1 MPACGPKPGISSC
14 FRRRD
19 VACEHDRVSSCQGP
33 EEIMNWIHRVQVWRA
48 FEFATYR
55 AQTRTRIV
63 TPRRLAKTDAPRLYR
78 AQVKRFKILSTG
90 MAVPERVL
98 TNHDLEKMVDT
109 SHEWIVERSGI
120 VERHIADEATSS
132 STLGARALRSACE
145 RAQLDPAQLD
155 AIVVATST
163 ADTLFPS
170 TACWIQN
177 ELGVRGMPA
186 FDVAAGCSGFLYAL
200 EVAACMLVAGS
211 GRRIAVVGC
220 EVMSKVV
227 DWTDRTTCV
236 LFGDGSGAM
245 IIESCSEDLGL
256 LASNW
261 GADGSLAPILY
272 QPAGGSRM
280 PATAQTVA
288 DGMHTV
294 KMKGNSVFRHAV
306 RAMTAAG
313 VAAVEAA
320 GLTADDIDLLIPHQA
335 NWRIMEACRVRLGIP
350 PERMFSI
357 VDRYG
362 NMSAATIPVAIH
374 EAREA
379 GRMPAGTTV
388 ALAAFGTGLTWGGAV
403 LQV

>member
-1 MPACGPKPGISSC
+1 
-14 FRRRD
+14 
-19 VACEHDRVSSCQGP
+19 
-33 EEIMNWIHRVQVWRA
+33 
-48 FEFATYR
+48 
-55 AQTRTRIV
+55 
-63 TPRRLAKTDAPRLYR
+63 
-78 AQVKRFKILSTG
+78 VKRFKILSTG

-145 RAQLDPAQLD
+145 QAQLDPAQLD
-155 AIVVATST
+155 AIIVGTST

-177 ELGVRGMPA
+177 ELQISGMPA
-186 FDVAAGCSGFLYAL
+186 FDVSAGCSGFLYAL
-200 EVAACMLVAGS
+200 EVAACMLVAGPS
-211 GRRIAVVGC
+211 RRIAVVGC

-236 LFGDGSGAM
+236 LFGDGAGAM
-245 IIESCSEDLGL
+245 IIESCSQDIGL
-256 LASNW
+256 LSSNW

-280 PATAQTVA
+280 PASAQTVA
-288 DGMHTV
+288 DRQHTV
-294 KMKGNSVFRHAV
+294 RMQGNAVFRQAV
-306 RAMTAAG
+306 RAMTH
-313 VAAVEAA
+313 A
-320 GLTADDIDLLIPHQA
+320 GLTALERAGLGPDDIDLLIPHQA
-335 NWRIMEACRVRLGIP
+335 NLRIMEACRTRLGIP
-350 PERMFSI
+350 VEKMFKI
-357 VDRYG
+357 IDRYG

-379 GRMPAGTTV
+379 GRMPEGTTV
-388 ALAAFGTGLTWGGAV
+388 AFAAFGTGLTWAGAV
-403 LQV
+403 LRT

>member
-1 MPACGPKPGISSC
+1 M
-14 FRRRD
+14 
-19 VACEHDRVSSCQGP
+19 
-33 EEIMNWIHRVQVWRA
+33 
-48 FEFATYR
+48 
-55 AQTRTRIV
+55 
-63 TPRRLAKTDAPRLYR
+63 
-78 AQVKRFKILSTG
+78 KRFKILGTG
-90 MAVPERVL
+90 TALPERVL
-98 TNHDLEKMVDT
+98 TNRDLERMVDT
-109 SHEWIVERSGI
+109 SDDWIVERTGI
-120 VERHIADEATSS
+120 RERRIADEHTSS
-132 STLGARALRSACE
+132 ATLGARALVAACAE
-145 RAQLDPAQLD
+145 AGIEPGSLD
-155 AIVVATST
+155 AIVVATSS

-177 ELGVRGMPA
+177 ELDVRGMPA
-186 FDVAAGCSGFLYAL
+186 FDVAAGCTGFLYAL
-200 EVAACMLVAGS
+200 EVAASLLVAGS
-211 GRRIAVVGC
+211 GKRIAVVGA

-245 IIESCSEDLGL
+245 IIERCSEDIGL

-261 GADGSLAPILY
+261 GADGNLAPILY
-272 QPAGGSRM
+272 QPAGGTRM

-288 DGMHTV
+288 DRMHTV
-294 KMKGNSVFRHAV
+294 KMQGAAVFRHAV
-306 RAMTAAG
+306 RAMTSAG

-320 GLTADDIDLLIPHQA
+320 GLSADDIDLLIPHQA
-335 NWRIMEACRVRLGIP
+335 NMRIMEACRVRLGVP

-379 GRMPAGTTV
+379 GRIPAGTTV

-403 LQV
+403 LRT